1 MESAMSPLSVYF
13 DGECPICKFEVS
25 FYERRDKS
33 KLITWLD
40 ITQLTDAELPQG
52 KSRSDLLGKFHTI
65 GEDGQWHIGV
75 DAFHAIWQ
83 RLPFFSRLAWT
94 FKTPGLRQ
102 IANLAYRGF
111 LTWQG

>member
-1 MESAMSPLSVYF
+1 MSPLSVYF

-65 GEDGQWHIGV
+65 GEDGRWHIGV
-75 DAFHAIWQ
+75 DAFHAIWL
-83 RLPFFSRLAWT
+83 RLPFFSHLAWT

-102 IANLAYRGF
+102 IAMPSRLS
-111 LTWQG
+111 